1 MPKDE
6 EKKKKPTLG
15 ERLKTA
21 ILAGTGADKVVGG
34 FNGED
39 AEMAVAKRDPANQTN
54 GIFDEGKFER
64 NQKKKKK

>member
-15 ERLKTA
+15 ERMRSA
-21 ILAGTGADKVVGG
+21 IMAGTGADKVVGG

-39 AEMAVAKRDPANQTN
+39 AALAAAKRDPANQTN
-54 GIFDEGKFER
+54 GIFDEGKYER
-64 NQKKKKK
+64 NKKKKK